1 MIPSASVSL
10 APGRPLVQ
18 RVERGGHD
26 CGAVGRRV
34 RLGIAGPTPLRAY
47 RISGL
52 FGERVAV
59 EPARGD
65 RGGDH
70 ADPPAVGHQQ
80 VGEFADPLGRWC
92 GADDEVEHRRFTH
105 APQSYPARCSEGPA
119 PLTNPSGSAAALNLA
134 WRGGQRVSA
143 CRSMN
148 VLVAGWS
155 AGSGPRRGDDPPCT
169 VATLPE
175 NVRNRPRSLE
185 KPVTRDK
192 AAPPGIDVTVPSV
205 ARVYDYFLGGKD
217 NFEVDRKVAEHAL
230 RITPDGPAA
239 GQANRAFLRRVIRF
253 LVTEAG
259 IDQFLDIGS
268 GLPTQ
273 GNVHEVAVE
282 HNPAARVVYV
292 DNDPI
297 VLAHG
302 RALLAAEGTATVIQA
317 DIREPEEI
325 LNDPD
330 VRRFL
335 DFDRPIG
342 LLLFAILHHIGDDED
357 PRSVAA
363 ALIDALP
370 SGSYVAI
377 SHFRDPGE
385 RDPEGSRKARE
396 VERVF
401 NESLGTGR
409 WRTDEEILSFA
420 DGLTVLDPGL
430 VPLAEWRPDPDAP
443 APQQTDTYHTFVGLL
458 ARKP

>member
-1 MIPSASVSL
+1 M
-10 APGRPLVQ
+10 
-18 RVERGGHD
+18 
-26 CGAVGRRV
+26 
-34 RLGIAGPTPLRAY
+34 
-47 RISGL
+47 
-52 FGERVAV
+52 
-59 EPARGD
+59 
-65 RGGDH
+65 
-70 ADPPAVGHQQ
+70 
-80 VGEFADPLGRWC
+80 
-92 GADDEVEHRRFTH
+92 
-105 APQSYPARCSEGPA
+105 
-119 PLTNPSGSAAALNLA
+119 
-134 WRGGQRVSA
+134 
-143 CRSMN
+143 
-148 VLVAGWS
+148 
-155 AGSGPRRGDDPPCT
+155 
-169 VATLPE
+169 
-175 NVRNRPRSLE
+175 
-185 KPVTRDK
+185 
-192 AAPPGIDVTVPSV
+192 

-239 GQANRAFLRRVIRF
+239 GQANRAFLRRVIRH
-253 LVTEAG
+253 LVTEEG

-409 WRTDEEILSFA
+409 WRTDEEILAFA
-420 DGLTVLDPGL
+420 DGLTVLEPGL

-443 APQQTDTYHTFVGLL
+443 AQQQTDTYHTFVGLL

>member
-1 MIPSASVSL
+1 M
-10 APGRPLVQ
+10 
-18 RVERGGHD
+18 E
-26 CGAVGRRV
+26 
-34 RLGIAGPTPLRAY
+34 T
-47 RISGL
+47 
-52 FGERVAV
+52 
-59 EPARGD
+59 
-65 RGGDH
+65 
-70 ADPPAVGHQQ
+70 
-80 VGEFADPLGRWC
+80 
-92 GADDEVEHRRFTH
+92 
-105 APQSYPARCSEGPA
+105 
-119 PLTNPSGSAAALNLA
+119 
-134 WRGGQRVSA
+134 
-143 CRSMN
+143 
-148 VLVAGWS
+148 
-155 AGSGPRRGDDPPCT
+155 
-169 VATLPE
+169 
-175 NVRNRPRSLE
+175 
-185 KPVTRDK
+185 PVTRDK
-192 AAPPGIDVTVPSV
+192 AAPPGIDPNIPSV
-205 ARVYDYFLGGKD
+205 ARVYDFFLGGKD

-253 LVTEAG
+253 LVSEAG

-273 GNVHEVAVE
+273 GNVHEVATE
-282 HNPAARVVYV
+282 QNPKAQVVYV

-297 VLAHG
+297 VLTHG

-317 DIREPEEI
+317 DIREPEAI
-325 LNDPD
+325 LNHPD

-342 LLLFAILHHIGDDED
+342 LLLFAILHHLGDDED
-357 PRSVAA
+357 PRAVAA

-396 VERVF
+396 VERIF

-420 DGLTVLDPGL
+420 DGLTVLEPGL
-430 VPLAEWRPDPDAP
+430 VPLAEWRPEPDAP
-443 APQQTDTYHTFVGLL
+443 AAAQTDTYHTFVGLL